1 MSQRARDPQ
10 GAASQRRKRSVKR
23 LKTST
28 KLRLRLAQVEL
39 RVMRALSLR
48 YPTEPHG
55 TRFVQCW
62 AVSGRPV
69 TQALDESGQVW
80 ERIWR
85 KATATEPETS
95 WWEPLNMERRKKDA

>member
-1 MSQRARDPQ
+1 MAHAQLRAIRAFAPLAPPRTGPPRFIQ
-10 GAASQRRKRSVKR
+10 G
-23 LKTST
+23 
-28 KLRLRLAQVEL
+28 
-39 RVMRALSLR
+39 
-48 YPTEPHG
+48 
-55 TRFVQCW
+55 W

-80 ERIWR
+80 ERVWR